1 MLKEKGFYAKSA
13 RFLIK
18 KYARTCVYKKK
29 VVSLRDILVYCM
41 QKKEFTPAEEQMIQR
56 EFEAL
61 LDDYAHTPH
70 RQKIE
75 LITHAFNFANKA
87 HYGVRRLSGEPY
99 IMHPLAVAR
108 ICVQE
113 IGLGSTSICAALLH
127 DVVEDT
133 DYTVEDIEGLFGS
146 KIAQIVG
153 GLTKISGGV
162 FGSQAS
168 EQAENFRKLLLTISD
183 DIRVVLVKIADR
195 LHNMRTL
202 GAQPKEKQ
210 YKIAGETQYIYAP
223 LAHRLGLFPIKTELE
238 DLSFKYEHPD
248 TWQEIHDK
256 LEKVRPHQL
265 ENFEVF
271 AAPIRERLS
280 SMGYQFTLKARIKTV
295 YSIWKKMMQKQI
307 AFEDVYDLMAVRIV
321 FTPNESMSEK
331 DQCWMIYSAI
341 TEIYRPHP
349 GRIRDWISTPK
360 ANGYEAL
367 HVTVMGKDGEWVE
380 VQIRTDRM
388 HEIAE
393 RGLAAHWK
401 YKTGESDDSELDK
414 WLREIKE
421 ILEHPEKDAMEFL
434 GTFKLNLFAQEVF
447 VFTPKGEIKTMPLGS
462 TALDFAFLLHSELG
476 EHCIGAKVNHALVPL
491 SYQLRGGDQVE
502 ILTSNSQHP
511 QPEWLDIAITARARN
526 GLHQYFRR
534 EEKKYIRHGERL
546 MRDAIQMDKDLAA
559 APETAL
565 ARLLSYYNITQ
576 ENELYLQIGQGL
588 IRLDDLHEIVYPKR
602 PWWTHMPFLGKESRG
617 ESQKARVDSR
627 ESIDESQKAR
637 VDETKKKK
645 GHTVVLT
652 DENLGKEYML
662 SSCCHPIPG
671 DEVLGYL
678 DEKGKMQIHK
688 IDCPEAA
695 LLKTSYG
702 KRIYSATWNTHRVQ
716 SFVETIELKGIDKF
730 GVFIQVLQAI
740 TTEFHI
746 NMRSINVSS
755 DDGIFKG
762 TMEIYVY
769 DRKELDE
776 LLKAIKKIDDIK
788 EVRRLTSDNI

>member
-1 MLKEKGFYAKSA
+1 
-13 RFLIK
+13 
-18 KYARTCVYKKK
+18 
-29 VVSLRDILVYCM
+29 M
-41 QKKEFTPAEEQMIQR
+41 QKSEFTAEEDLMIQR

-61 LDDYAHTPH
+61 LDDYAHTLH
-70 RQKIE
+70 SQKVD
-75 LITHAFNFANKA
+75 LITHAFKFAYKA

-108 ICVQE
+108 ICVKQ

-133 DYTVEDIEGLFGS
+133 DYTEQDIAGLFGD

-162 FGSQAS
+162 FGEHAS
-168 EQAENFRKLLLTISD
+168 EQAENFRKLLLTISE
-183 DIRVVLVKIADR
+183 DIRVVLIKIADR

-202 GAQPKEKQ
+202 GSQPKEKQ

-238 DLSFKYEHPD
+238 DLSFKYEHPE

-256 LEKVRPHQL
+256 LEAIKASKL
-265 ENFEVF
+265 ESYETFTK
-271 AAPIRERLS
+271 PIRERLE
-280 SMGYQFTLKARIKTV
+280 SMGYTFTINARIKSV
-295 YSIWKKMMQKQI
+295 YSIWKKMVKQQC
-307 AFEDVYDLMAVRIV
+307 AFEDVYDIMAARIV

-349 GRIRDWISTPK
+349 ERIRDWISTPK

-367 HVTVMGKDGEWVE
+367 HVTVMGKNGEWIE

-393 RGLAAHWK
+393 HGYAAHWK

-414 WLREIKE
+414 WLQEIKE
-421 ILEHPEKDAMEFL
+421 VLAHPDKDAMEFL

-447 VFTPKGEIKTMPLGS
+447 VFTPKGEIKTMPQGS
-462 TALDFAFLLHSELG
+462 TALDFAFLLHSEIG
-476 EHCIGAKVNHALVPL
+476 EHCIGAKVNHSLVPL
-491 SYQLRGGDQVE
+491 SYQLKGGDQIE

-511 QPEWLDIAITARARN
+511 QKEWYDFVITAKAKN
-526 GLHQYFRR
+526 GLNQYFRR
-534 EEKKYIRHGERL
+534 EERKYIKHGEKL
-546 MRDAIQMDKDLAA
+546 MEDAITMDKELSAANRDAVMARILSFYQMSSATEFYA
-559 APETAL
+559 
-565 ARLLSYYNITQ
+565 Q
-576 ENELYLQIGQGL
+576 VGQGI
-588 IRLDDLHEIVYPKR
+588 IRLDNIHDIVFPKRGWMSYIPFIGKKPSGVNLQPSEAAPKEIVKP
-602 PWWTHMPFLGKESRG
+602 
-617 ESQKARVDSR
+617 
-627 ESIDESQKAR
+627 
-637 VDETKKKK
+637 KK
-645 GHTVVLT
+645 GPHSIVLT
-652 DENLGKEYML
+652 DENLGKEYTL
-662 SSCCHPIPG
+662 SNCCHPIPG

-678 DEKGKMQIHK
+678 DETGKMHIHK

-716 SFVETIELKGIDKF
+716 SFVETVELKGIDKF

-740 TTEFHI
+740 TRDFHI
-746 NMRSINVSS
+746 NLRAINMSS
-755 DDGIFKG
+755 DDGIFQG
-762 TMEIYVY
+762 TMELYVY
-769 DRKELDE
+769 DKTELDE
-776 LLKAIKKIDDIK
+776 LFKAIRKIDNIK
-788 EVRRLTSDNI
+788 EIRRIDN

>member
-1 MLKEKGFYAKSA
+1 
-13 RFLIK
+13 
-18 KYARTCVYKKK
+18 
-29 VVSLRDILVYCM
+29 M
-41 QKKEFTPAEEQMIQR
+41 QKSEFTQEEEQMIQH
-56 EFEAL
+56 EFESL

-70 RQKIE
+70 RQKVE
-75 LITHAFNFANKA
+75 LITHAFNFAHKA

-108 ICVQE
+108 ICVRE
-113 IGLGSTSICAALLH
+113 IGLGSTSICSALLH

-133 DYTVEDIEGLFGS
+133 DYTVEDIAGLFGD

-162 FGSQAS
+162 FGDQAS

-183 DIRVVLVKIADR
+183 DIRVVLIKIADR

-202 GAQPKEKQ
+202 GAQPKDKQ

-256 LEKVRPHQL
+256 LETVKVSQMANY
-265 ENFEVF
+265 EQF
-271 AAPIRERLS
+271 AEPIRERLT
-280 SMGYQFTLKARIKTV
+280 SMGYTFELKARIKSV
-295 YSIWKKMMQKQI
+295 YSIWKKMMRQQC
-307 AFEDVYDLMAVRIV
+307 AFEDVYDLLAVRII

-349 GRIRDWISTPK
+349 ERIRDWISTPK
-360 ANGYEAL
+360 SNGYEAL
-367 HVTVMGKDGEWVE
+367 HVTVMAANGQWVE

-393 RGLAAHWK
+393 RGYAAHWK

-414 WLREIKE
+414 WLREIKD
-421 ILEHPEKDAMEFL
+421 ILAHPEKDAMEFL
-434 GTFKLNLFAQEVF
+434 GTFKLNLFAHEVF

-462 TALDFAFLLHSELG
+462 TALDFAFMLHSELG
-476 EHCIGAKVNHALVPL
+476 EHCIGAKVNHTLVPL
-491 SYQLRGGDQVE
+491 SYQLKGGDQIEV
-502 ILTSNSQHP
+502 LTSSSQHP
-511 QPEWLDIAITARARN
+511 QREWLDMVTTAKARN
-526 GLHQYFRR
+526 GLNQYFRR
-534 EEKKYIRHGERL
+534 EERRYIKHGERL
-546 MRDAIQMDKDLAA
+546 LTDAINMDADLSGKRD
-559 APETAL
+559 L
-565 ARLLSYYNITQ
+565 VMARLLNHYKLSTP
-576 ENELYLQIGQGL
+576 NELYSQIGQGVL
-588 IRLDDLHEIVYPKR
+588 RLDNLRDIVLPKRGWRSYIPFISKKQPSEVSLQPSGKKEIVKP
-602 PWWTHMPFLGKESRG
+602 
-617 ESQKARVDSR
+617 
-627 ESIDESQKAR
+627 
-637 VDETKKKK
+637 KK
-645 GHTVVLT
+645 GPHSIVLT
-652 DENLGKEYML
+652 DENLGKEYLL
-662 SSCCHPIPG
+662 SHCCHPIPG

-678 DEKGKMQIHK
+678 DEEGKMHIHK
-688 IDCPEAA
+688 IDCPEAN

-716 SFVETIELKGIDKF
+716 SFVETIEFKGIDKF

-746 NMRSINVSS
+746 NMRSVNVTSE
-755 DDGIFKG
+755 DGIFKG
-762 TMEIYVY
+762 VMEIYVY
-769 DRKELDE
+769 DRTELEE
-776 LLKAIKKIDDIK
+776 LLRAIRKIEDIK
-788 EVRRLTSDNI
+788 DVRRIEN

>member
-1 MLKEKGFYAKSA
+1 
-13 RFLIK
+13 
-18 KYARTCVYKKK
+18 
-29 VVSLRDILVYCM
+29 M
-41 QKKEFTPAEEQMIQR
+41 QKSEFTAEEDLMIQR

-61 LDDYAHTPH
+61 LDDYAHTLH
-70 RQKIE
+70 SQKVE
-75 LITHAFNFANKA
+75 LITHAFNFAYKA

-108 ICVQE
+108 ICVKQ

-133 DYTVEDIEGLFGS
+133 DYTVEDIAGLFGD

-183 DIRVVLVKIADR
+183 DIRVVLIKIADR

-202 GAQPKEKQ
+202 GSQPKDKQ
-210 YKIAGETQYIYAP
+210 YKIAGETEYIYAP

-238 DLSFKYEHPD
+238 DLSFKYEHPE

-256 LEKVRPHQL
+256 LEAIEGSKL
-265 ENFEVF
+265 EDYEVF
-271 AAPIRERLS
+271 SAPIRERLQ
-280 SMGYQFTLKARIKTV
+280 SMGYTFTMKARIKSV
-295 YSIWKKMMQKQI
+295 YSIWKKMMRQQC
-307 AFEDVYDLMAVRIV
+307 AFEDVYDLMAVRII

-349 GRIRDWISTPK
+349 ERIRDWISTPK

-367 HVTVMGKDGEWVE
+367 HVTVMGKNGEWVE

-393 RGLAAHWK
+393 HGYAAHWK
-401 YKTGESDDSELDK
+401 YKTGESDDGLDK
-414 WLREIKE
+414 WIQEIKE
-421 ILEHPEKDAMEFL
+421 VLAHPDKDAMEFL

-447 VFTPKGEIKTMPLGS
+447 VFTPKGEIKTLPLGA

-476 EHCIGAKVNHALVPL
+476 EHCIGAKVNHTLVPL
-491 SYQLRGGDQVE
+491 SYRLKGGDQIE

-511 QPEWLDIAITARARN
+511 QREWLKMVITARARN
-526 GLHQYFRR
+526 GLNQYFRR
-534 EEKKYIRHGERL
+534 EERRYIKHGEKL
-546 MRDAIQMDKDLAA
+546 VEDAILMDKDLAA
-559 APETAL
+559 DRDLAL
-565 ARLLSYYNITQ
+565 ARLLNHYDLTQ
-576 ENELYLQIGQGL
+576 PSELYAQVGQGS
-588 IRLDDLHEIVYPKR
+588 IRLDNIHDIVYPKR
-602 PWWTHMPFLGKESRG
+602 SLLSYVPFIGKRNNLSPTLP
-617 ESQKARVDSR
+617 SR
-627 ESIDESQKAR
+627 EGEKDAVKP
-637 VDETKKKK
+637 KK
-645 GHTVVLT
+645 GPHAIVLT
-652 DENLGKEYML
+652 DENLGKEYIL
-662 SSCCHPIPG
+662 SQCCHPIPG

-678 DEKGKMQIHK
+678 DAEGMMHIHK
-688 IDCPEAA
+688 LDCPEAA

-702 KRIYSATWNTHRVQ
+702 KRLYSATWNTHRVQ

-740 TTEFHI
+740 TTDFHI
-746 NMRSINVSS
+746 NMRAINISS
-755 DDGIFKG
+755 EDGIFKG

-769 DRKELDE
+769 DKNELEE
-776 LLKAIKKIDDIK
+776 LLKAIRKVENIK
-788 EVRRLTSDNI
+788 EVKRYEKDF